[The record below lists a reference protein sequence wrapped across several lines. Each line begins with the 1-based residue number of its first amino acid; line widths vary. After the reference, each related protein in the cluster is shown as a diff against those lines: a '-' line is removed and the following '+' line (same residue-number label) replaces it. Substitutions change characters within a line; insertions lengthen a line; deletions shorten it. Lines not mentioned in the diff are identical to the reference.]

1 MTVNTSKEQKLALLY
16 FEITDLWK
24 RFCEEHSE
32 LFNLTCDEYSLLLN
46 SDLELLNDKIL
57 EKEIVIKNISR
68 LEIMR
73 REIISEIN
81 NLYPEKNIDS
91 VSKLLTFMTNYE
103 IEKKE
108 KHLFR
113 FNALL
118 IDMIEKIQAQ
128 NKRNQLFINKALI
141 SLKEIRMEALGQKN
155 YSVYTA
161 KGSAVSKST

>member
-57 EKEIVIKNISR
+57 EKEIVIKNIYR
-68 LEIMR
+68 LEVMR